1 MIDVARY
8 KQRLEA
14 RKAELEKRLDGIESD
29 LDETPSADWEERA
42 TEREGD
48 EVLEELGTAGA
59 AELRMIA
66 AALDRMDAG
75 TYGECVACGAEIS
88 AERLDVLP
96 HAPRCRNCAGK

>member
-1 MIDVARY
+1 MIDIAHY
-8 KQRLEA
+8 EKRLLA

-29 LDETPSADWEERA
+29 LDETPSPDWEERA

-48 EVLEELGTAGA
+48 EVLEELGSAGA

-66 AALDRMDAG
+66 AALDRIAAG
-75 TYGECVACGAEIS
+75 TYGDCVACGEAIS

-96 HAPRCRNCAGK
+96 HAPRCRNCAGT

>member
-8 KQRLEA
+8 EKRLLA
-14 RKAELEKRLDGIESD
+14 RKAELEKRLDGIEAD
-29 LDETPSADWEERA
+29 LDETPSPDWEERA

-48 EVLEELGTAGA
+48 EVLEELGAAGA

-66 AALDRMDAG
+66 AALDRIEAG
-75 TYGECVACGAEIS
+75 TYGDCVACGEEIS
-88 AERLDVLP
+88 AERLEVLP

>member
-8 KQRLEA
+8 KKRLLV
-14 RKAELEKRLDGIESD
+14 RRAELQNRLDGIEAD

-48 EVLEELGTAGA
+48 EVLEELGAAGA

-66 AALDRMDAG
+66 AALDRIEAG
-75 TYGECVACGAEIS
+75 TFGECVACGAEIS

-96 HAPRCRNCAGK
+96 HAPRCRHCAGK